1 MTENVLFNIASE
13 ASYVYFLSGPM
24 VHFGEILKTCSLRS
38 NSVTRQVIGTKIVE
52 NAETVQFKS
61 DILGNF
67 QTMWGECMSLYDAK
81 CSKMVL
87 KVSFEKKEALL
98 PRPLGFQ
105 LL

>member
-1 MTENVLFNIASE
+1 
-13 ASYVYFLSGPM
+13 
-24 VHFGEILKTCSLRS
+24 
-38 NSVTRQVIGTKIVE
+38 
-52 NAETVQFKS
+52 
-61 DILGNF
+61 
-67 QTMWGECMSLYDAK
+67 MSLYDAK